1 MQLELDKTSGIPIGE
16 QLEAQIKLLVETGGL
31 TPNELLPTVKALAS
45 TLGVNANTV
54 AAAYR
59 TLAAQGYLVQRR
71 RAGTRVAERPPLDAR
86 QVLAAHLTADFAQT
100 ARRLNV
106 DVTEAAR
113 LLVAQAALR
122 TRASPL
128 RVAVLAA
135 TPLQASILAEQAQV
149 LLGERFACV
158 PQTPEVFNSSDYHL
172 VIVAMEL
179 AGELQETYR
188 HRENRIPPYEPGWQ
202 PSGEFPAGAD

>member
-202 PSGEFPAGAD
+202 PSAEFPAGAD